1 MRDVSDLR
9 TFIREHAES
18 IIDSWGAR
26 MAEIGGPPAE
36 LADREAAAWLRALRA
51 IADEPHTVAEAHKA
65 LSQAAMHAGLTGAE
79 AAEAYAALREAVLG
93 TIVRELRQRPAE
105 LSALVIA
112 ASRRMDEGLRW
123 LYEESQA
130 AANGLAVLRAP
141 YRSLVENASD
151 IVLSLDGDGCLAYV
165 NPQLTEVTGFSAEEL
180 IGQHFS
186 FLLTPD
192 TSVQADA
199 DLQRARAGDADTEA
213 YEVDVRVKGS
223 ERAVPME
230 LVGITLRQYGE
241 FAGRLLIGRDIT
253 KRRRAA
259 EQLRRQNRQL
269 LALNAVSEALGASL
283 ELHESLG
290 AAVDQVA
297 RLLETDY
304 AGVFLLGGEAHALNL
319 TFQRGASV
327 PGGAVEAE
335 STSRDLTGAAIA
347 SGEPLFVDDISA
359 DPALAPPAARNEGL
373 RATGVVPLKARER
386 PLGVLILGYR
396 SDRRFSAGDKYLL
409 ELVGRQIG
417 VAVEN
422 AMLYDQARQAAVT
435 DSLTKLY
442 DHGELWRRLEA
453 EAERSRR
460 YRRSLAFLLADLDD
474 LKYINDSFG
483 HMVGD
488 AVLKRVAQVLTDSI
502 RAADIA
508 ARYGGDEF
516 AVVLPETN
524 LQRAQTVAERIL
536 NAVASEPF
544 ILEGGVKGPRV
555 TMSIGVA
562 GSSGDLGAAEL
573 VHAADKAVYRAKAR
587 GGNEVVADE
596 GRPG

>member
-1 MRDVSDLR
+1 MGDLR
-9 TFIREHAES
+9 AFLREHANA
-18 IIDSWGAR
+18 IVDSWGAR
-26 MAEIGGPPAE
+26 LAETGGPPAE
-36 LADREAAAWLRALRA
+36 LADREAAAWLRALHA
-51 IADEPHTVAEAHKA
+51 IADEPAAAADAHKA
-65 LSQAAMHAGLTGAE
+65 LSKGAMEAGLTGAE
-79 AAEAYAALREAVLG
+79 VAQAYSALREAVLS
-93 TIVRELRQRPAE
+93 TIVAERGDQPEELK
-105 LSALVIA
+105 ALVTA
-112 ASRRMDEGLRW
+112 ATRRMDEGLRW
-123 LYEESQA
+123 LYEESHE
-130 AANGLAVLRAP
+130 AANGLAMLRAP
-141 YRSLVENASD
+141 YRRLIENASD
-151 IVLSLDGDGCLAYV
+151 LIISLDSDGCLAYV
-165 NPQLTEVTGFSAEEL
+165 NPKLTEATGFSVDEA

-192 TSVQADA
+192 SAVQAAA
-199 DLQRARAGDADTEA
+199 DFERARSGEPPAEA
-213 YEVDVRVKGS
+213 FEVDLRVKGS
-223 ERAVPME
+223 EATVPVE
-230 LVGITLRQYGE
+230 VAGIALREYGQ
-241 FAGRLLIGRDIT
+241 FAGVLLIGRDIT

-259 EQLRRQNRQL
+259 EQLQRQNRQL
-269 LALNAVSEALGASL
+269 VALNAVSEAIGTSL

-327 PGGAVEAE
+327 PGGAVEAQGP
-335 STSRDLTGAAIA
+335 TRDLTGAAIA

-373 RATGVVPLKARER
+373 RATGVVPLSARER

-396 SDRRFSAGDKYLL
+396 TDRRFSEGDKHLL

-422 AMLYDQARQAAVT
+422 AMLYDQARKAAVS
-435 DSLTKLY
+435 DSLTGLY

-460 YRRSLAFLLADLDD
+460 YRRSLAFMLADLDD

-488 AVLKRVAQVLTDSI
+488 AVLERVAQVLTDSI

-524 LQRAQTVAERIL
+524 LQRAATVAKRIL
-536 NAVASEPF
+536 HAVASDPF
-544 ILEGGVKGPRV
+544 SLEGGAEGPRV

-562 GSSGDLGAAEL
+562 ASSGDLGAAEL

-587 GGNEVVADE
+587 GGNEVVGHE
-596 GRPG
+596 G